1 MTVNSRSNAQKTQK
15 RGRPFAAG
23 NPGRPKGS
31 RNKTTVLAERLLH
44 ADIEGIVSAVVE
56 AAKGGDMTA
65 ARIILDRL
73 VPIRRGRP
81 VKFELPDGTD
91 AGGMAAA
98 FSALIKSVS
107 EGTLTTE
114 EGASVAVLL
123 EAHRKAVEM
132 VELAERVTA
141 LEKANDNDK

>member
-1 MTVNSRSNAQKTQK
+1 MVRKNAIVS
-15 RGRPFAAG
+15 
-23 NPGRPKGS
+23 GS
-31 RNKTTVLAERLLH
+31 RIITSTKLTVISSLSLAERLLH

-81 VKFELPDGTD
+81 VKFDLPSGTD
-91 AGGMAAA
+91 IGGIAAA

-132 VELAERVTA
+132 VELTERVTA
-141 LEKANDNDK
+141 LEKANDDDKSSEATNRKS

>member
-1 MTVNSRSNAQKTQK
+1 MTFNSRSSGQKTQK
-15 RGRPFAAG
+15 RGRPFEVG

-31 RNKTTVLAERLLH
+31 RNKSTVLAERLLH

-81 VKFELPDGTD
+81 VKFDLPSGTD
-91 AGGMAAA
+91 VAGMAAA

-132 VELAERVTA
+132 VELTERVTA
-141 LEKANDNDK
+141 LEKGKRRR

>member
-1 MTVNSRSNAQKTQK
+1 MVRKNAIVS
-15 RGRPFAAG
+15 
-23 NPGRPKGS
+23 GS
-31 RNKTTVLAERLLH
+31 RIITSTKLTVISILSLAERLLH

-81 VKFELPDGTD
+81 VKFDLPSGTD
-91 AGGMAAA
+91 IGGIAAA